1 MELKRYLGLLAGLLL
16 AIPALAQE
24 DRSYTFGI
32 VPQQPP
38 SELAKLWTPFLS
50 YLSEKT
56 GYRLV
61 FATSR
66 GIGPFSERLYD
77 GNYDF
82 SYANP
87 YHYTVAHD
95 RVGYEAIAKRKNV
108 SLRGILVVRADSNI
122 ADVSELDGQEIG
134 FPSETAFAATLVTRA
149 HFNKNNIS
157 VTPQYVN
164 SHNAVYRGVING
176 RFPAGGGVMRTFNNL
191 PEKERNKLKIFWTSD
206 DYSAHAF
213 MAHPGVPSEVV
224 EKVQQAMIEMA
235 KDEVGKRWLKR
246 IKIPAIEAAGDS
258 EWNDIRGLHLDEVL
272 SN

>member
-1 MELKRYLGLLAGLLL
+1 MELKRYVYLLVGLLL
-16 AIPALAQE
+16 ATPALAQE
-24 DRSYTFGI
+24 NRTYTFGI

-38 SELAKLWTPFLS
+38 SELAKLWTPFLN

-56 GYRLV
+56 GYQLV
-61 FATSR
+61 FGTSR

-77 GNYDF
+77 GKYDF

-108 SLRGILVVRADSNI
+108 SLRGILVVKADSNI
-122 ADVSELDGQEIG
+122 RQVNELDGQDIG

-149 HFNKNNIS
+149 HFNNNNFSI
-157 VTPQYVN
+157 TPQYVN

-176 RFPAGGGVMRTFNNL
+176 RFPAGGGVLRTFNNL
-191 PEKERNKLKIFWTSD
+191 PEQERDKLKILWTSD

-213 MAHPGVPSEVV
+213 MAHPNVPAEVV
-224 EKVQQAMIEMA
+224 EKVQQAMVEMA
-235 KDEVGKRWLKR
+235 DDKVGKIWLKR
-246 IKIPAIEAAGDS
+246 IRIPAIEAAKNN
-258 EWNDIRGLHLDEVL
+258 EWDDIRKLNLDEVL
-272 SN
+272 GN